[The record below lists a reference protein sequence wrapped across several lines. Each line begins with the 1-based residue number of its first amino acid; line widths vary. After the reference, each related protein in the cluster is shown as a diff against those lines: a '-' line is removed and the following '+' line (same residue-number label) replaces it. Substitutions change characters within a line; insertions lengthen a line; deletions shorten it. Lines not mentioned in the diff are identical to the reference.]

1 MVDILKNRS
10 AVIFADYNSA
20 EKIKEGLAESGYH
33 FVTAPDTKI
42 AARKIRMMRPSALL
56 IDYSVDGI
64 SLEQIQAL
72 VTTEPLVRELPVF
85 ILHDE
90 GFSRIDDF
98 KEFSIVEFINKKDAY
113 ISNLA
118 ARFHNDL
125 EPSVKVKFWGV
136 RGSTPTANPENIRYG
151 GNTTCVTLSAPFL
164 DEYIIMDSGS
174 GIRNLGNFFERENK
188 YPIKGRVFIT
198 HPHWDHIQGF
208 PFFKPFYHR
217 ENRFNIHMPEQY
229 RGGAKDILAGH
240 LTKTFFPITLD
251 MISADIS
258 YITQENGNC
267 DYEGYSMEFMLANHP
282 TKTAI
287 YKIRI
292 GGYSI
297 VFCPDNELPLKS
309 TPVRF
314 IDQFEKFI
322 EDADLLIHDA
332 QFCLKNYS
340 SKMNWGHSAWE
351 RVIEVAKNCNV
362 KRLYLT
368 HHDPDSDDEY
378 LDQIS
383 AEVEQYSGKPFREV
397 KVAKEGYEISLP
409 IKQSEHVVDKKDRKL
424 K

>member
-1 MVDILKNRS
+1 VVDILKNRS
-10 AVIFADYNSA
+10 AVVFADYNSA
-20 EKIKEGLAESGYH
+20 GKIKEGLAESGYH

-42 AARKIRMMRPSALL
+42 AARKIRMLRPSVILM
-56 IDYSVDGI
+56 DYTEDGVTI
-64 SLEQIQAL
+64 EQIQAL
-72 VTTEPLVRELPVF
+72 LTSEPLVREMPV
-85 ILHDE
+85 IVLHEE
-90 GFSRIDDF
+90 GNVRADDF
-98 KEFSIVEFINKKDAY
+98 KEFSIVEFISKDETF

-118 ARFHNDL
+118 TRFRNDL
-125 EPSVKVKFWGV
+125 KPSVKVKFWGV

-151 GNTTCVTLSAPFL
+151 GNTTCVTVSAPFL
-164 DEYIIMDSGS
+164 DEYIILDSGS
-174 GIRNLGNFFERENK
+174 GIRNLGNFFEREMK
-188 YPIKGRVFIT
+188 YPVNGRVFIT

-217 ENRFNIHMPEQY
+217 ENRFSIHMPEQY
-229 RGGAKDILAGH
+229 RGGAKEILAGH

-258 YITQENGNC
+258 YITQDLGNC
-267 DYEGYSMEFMLANHP
+267 DYEGYSVEFMLANHP

-292 GGYSI
+292 GGYTI

-314 IDQFEKFI
+314 IDRFEKFI
-322 EDADLLIHDA
+322 DGTDLLIHDA

-368 HHDPDSDDEY
+368 HHDPDSDDDY

-383 AEVEQYSGKPFREV
+383 DEVVQYSDKPFIDV

-409 IKQSEHVVDKKDRKL
+409 IVENEFLVRKIN
-424 K
+424 KSD